1 MIAAA
6 VGSLLLFVT
15 IQGRVLHAQFWEVLS
30 TQASLRKAKLEAES
44 ASDAKSAFVANM
56 SHEIRT
62 PLYGVLGMIAAVLES
77 DLSEEQR
84 EQLQL
89 ARYSGLLLHGI
100 LNDVLDISKID
111 AGKAVLEGCDF
122 DLQAALRDVV
132 CLMMPQARQKG
143 LDLSLSYP
151 KELPDWFRADAGKI
165 RQIALNFIGNAL
177 KFTANGSVAAMVN
190 VVDASPGQ
198 VNIRIAVRDTGIG
211 LSTEQ
216 QARLFKK
223 FSQADSSTTRK
234 YGGTGLGLAICRRLA
249 ENARMITSGRLPEVD
264 RSDPQRLGREGN
276 TSLRTP

>member
-1 MIAAA
+1 MRECRAHA
-6 VGSLLLFVT
+6 LL
-15 IQGRVLHAQFWEVLS
+15 GAHH
-30 TQASLRKAKLEAES
+30 
-44 ASDAKSAFVANM
+44 D
-56 SHEIRT
+56 
-62 PLYGVLGMIAAVLES
+62 PL
-77 DLSEEQR
+77 
-84 EQLQL
+84 
-89 ARYSGLLLHGI
+89 
-100 LNDVLDISKID
+100 
-111 AGKAVLEGCDF
+111 
-122 DLQAALRDVV
+122 
-132 CLMMPQARQKG
+132 QARQKG

-276 TSLRTP
+276 TSLRNREPPCRAASTNLEAQEFESLRVRHISQGFKA